1 MLHLDGHKGSKP
13 VRLVTPYII
22 LSTSRCT
29 CLYMNHKNFLAG
41 VSAGFNGYADAN
53 RGARRIGNGAIDH
66 IQLVTSLCCL
76 PPNHPDID

>member
-1 MLHLDGHKGSKP
+1 
-13 VRLVTPYII
+13 
-22 LSTSRCT
+22 
-29 CLYMNHKNFLAG
+29 MNHKNFLAG